1 VPPGFP
7 GFAIFGSLAI
17 LENFFSLDPLALRHQ
32 ISLILQQRYGAAWR
46 PNGNPRKSDRYR

>member
-32 ISLILQQRYGAAWR
+32 ISLVLPAHSI
-46 PNGNPRKSDRYR
+46 